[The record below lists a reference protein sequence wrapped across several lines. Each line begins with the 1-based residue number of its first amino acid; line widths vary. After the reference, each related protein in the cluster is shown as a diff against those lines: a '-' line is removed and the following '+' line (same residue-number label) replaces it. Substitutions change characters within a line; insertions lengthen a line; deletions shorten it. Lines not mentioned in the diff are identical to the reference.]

1 MIVEEN
7 EYLFEMRG
15 VTKSFPG
22 VLALDDVT
30 LKVKAGSVHA
40 LCGENGA
47 GKSTLM
53 KVLAGI
59 HKQDKGEVVI
69 NGQAVQ
75 IINTK
80 DAINK
85 GISMIHQELNFF
97 PQMTVEANLFIGR
110 ESSVGFGIVDKK
122 KNIQEIQKIMCE
134 YGIDINVSS
143 RMHELTIA
151 KQQMV
156 EIVRAI
162 AFNAKIIIMD
172 EPTSSLTDNEIATL
186 FRIIRKLTA
195 EGKSIIY
202 ISHKLDEIF
211 EISDTVTVI
220 RDGRTIGTY
229 SIQELDKKKIITLM
243 VGRELKDVYD
253 KRQISIGAEKLRV
266 ENFSRGNEFKNISF
280 EVRKGEIF
288 GFLGLVG
295 AGRSEVAEAVFGL
308 KKPDTGKVYIDGKEV
323 FIRHAWNSIANKMAF
338 ITEDRRAY
346 GLSLMHSVRQNST
359 IASMK
364 NYCSKYFPMVFAAK
378 EKSATQRMID
388 ALKIKTPTQEAKLE
402 NLSGGNQQ
410 KVVISKWLLSEPEIM
425 IMDEPTRGIDVGAK
439 FEIYKIMSDMAQEGK
454 AIIMISS
461 EMPEL
466 LGMCDRILVM
476 CAGKQTG
483 IFTRKEF
490 EQVKLMS
497 CATGTQKEDLAD
509 YVE

>member
-1 MIVEEN
+1 MVEEN

-15 VTKSFPG
+15 VTKTFPG

-53 KVLAGI
+53 NVLAGI
-59 HKQDKGEVVI
+59 HKQDKGEVVL
-69 NGQAVQ
+69 NGQVVQ
-75 IINTK
+75 IVNTK
-80 DAINK
+80 DAMNK

-110 ESSVGFGIVDKK
+110 ESSIGFSIVDKK
-122 KNIQEIQKIMCE
+122 KNIQKIRKIMSE
-134 YGIDINVSS
+134 YGIDINVNS

-172 EPTSSLTDNEIATL
+172 EPTSSLTENEIATL

-211 EISDTVTVI
+211 EIADTVTTI
-220 RDGRTIGTY
+220 RDGKTIGTY
-229 SIQELDKKKIITLM
+229 LAQELDKKKIISLM
-243 VGRELKDVYD
+243 VGRELKEVYD
-253 KRQISIGAEKLRV
+253 KRQIPIGTEKLRV
-266 ENFSRGNEFKNISF
+266 DNLSHGKEFQNISF
-280 EVRKGEIF
+280 EVHSGEIF

-295 AGRSEVAEAVFGL
+295 AGRSEVAETVFGL
-308 KKPDTGKVYIDGKEV
+308 RKPDSGKIYVNGKEV
-323 FIRHAWNSIANKMAF
+323 VIRHPWDSVANKIAF

-346 GLSLMHSVRQNST
+346 GLSLIHSVRQNST

-364 NYCSKYFPMVFAAK
+364 KYVSKYFPMVLVSK
-378 EKSATQRMID
+378 EKSATQKMID
-388 ALKIKTPTQEAKLE
+388 ALKIKTPAMDTCTA

-410 KVVISKWLLSEPEIM
+410 KVVIGKWLLSEPEIL

-439 FEIYKIMSDMAQEGK
+439 SEIYRIMSDMAQNGN

-490 EQVKLMS
+490 DQVKLMS
-497 CATGTQKEDLAD
+497 SATGTQKEDLSD
-509 YVE
+509 YDE

>member
-59 HKQDKGEVVI
+59 HKQDKGEVAI
-69 NGQAVQ
+69 NGQVVQ
-75 IINTK
+75 IANTK
-80 DAINK
+80 DAMNK

-110 ESSVGFGIVDKK
+110 ESSIGFGIVDKK
-122 KNIQEIQKIMCE
+122 KNIQEIRKIMSE
-134 YGIDINVSS
+134 YGIDINVNS
-143 RMHELTIA
+143 RMRELTIA

-156 EIVRAI
+156 EIIRTI

-172 EPTSSLTDNEIATL
+172 EPTSSLTDNEITTL
-186 FRIIRKLTA
+186 FRIIRKLTS

-220 RDGRTIGTY
+220 RDGKTICTHG
-229 SIQELDKKKIITLM
+229 IQELDRKKIITLM
-243 VGRELKDVYD
+243 VGRELKDIYD
-253 KRQISIGAEKLRV
+253 KKQISIGTEKLRV
-266 ENFSRGNEFKNISF
+266 ENLSRGNEFQNISF
-280 EVRKGEIF
+280 EVNRGEIF

-295 AGRSEVAEAVFGL
+295 AGRSEVAETIFGL
-308 KKPDTGKVYIDGKEV
+308 KKPDAGKIYIDGKEV
-323 FIRHAWNSIANKMAF
+323 FIRHAWDSVANKMAF

-364 NYCSKYFPMVFAAK
+364 KYCLKYFPVVFAAK
-378 EKSATQRMID
+378 EKAATQKMID
-388 ALKIKTPTQEAKLE
+388 ALKIKTHTQDTYLE

-410 KVVISKWLLSEPEIM
+410 KVVIGKWLLSEPEIM

-439 FEIYKIMSDMAQEGK
+439 FEIYKIMSDMAQGGK

-490 EQVKLMS
+490 DQVKLMS
-497 CATGTQKEDLAD
+497 SATGTQKEDLAD